1 MKRILI
7 LTLLLSLGLAG
18 CAMTPPEEMPLEPP
32 VLPTPAVPDTREF
45 VADSSMETFSAE
57 DDPVEPDESDVVTV
71 HQESIPTR
79 VENEARWDGFLAAAK
94 RGEADAITLRLVYD
108 RKDVFDLELRFD
120 GEHYRLTNEGT
131 VMSCKYL
138 IVSEDAAPPPGAAYR
153 RAVHYLISDDP
164 EATWEVYFARIV
176 SSSAPIGVEETPM
189 CYLFSVYE

>member
-18 CAMTPPEEMPLEPP
+18 CALTLPEEMPLEPP
-32 VLPTPAVPDTREF
+32 ILPTPAVPGTREF

-94 RGEADAITLRLVYD
+94 RGQ
-108 RKDVFDLELRFD
+108 
-120 GEHYRLTNEGT
+120 
-131 VMSCKYL
+131 
-138 IVSEDAAPPPGAAYR
+138 
-153 RAVHYLISDDP
+153 
-164 EATWEVYFARIV
+164 
-176 SSSAPIGVEETPM
+176 
-189 CYLFSVYE
+189 SVYTPTLFYKFYRFAAKLAPAKLMMKASKT